1 MASPVDHPG
10 LVKWYNVKAGCGF
23 IQDLRTGKDVFCHAS
38 GLTRSLKDRPPRE
51 GDQALAGSDHR
62 HLQELLP
69 TILQHNGLPAIKAP
83 LSALTT
89 PNPSNRSRS
98 RRDQPGTEAAPNQQ
112 AATAAEPEPTG
123 DKPRNRKETQDDV
136 PGEED
141 DDEEEDEEVDVLGSG
156 SEGEG
161 PSPQA
166 SKPNF
171 PSDPQPP
178 SGKQEEDDGWVTK
191 TKRRRRPS
199 PNTLSAA
206 EGGRA
211 GESAREAEE
220 MGGQQGKERHLTS
233 GTITRSSKAKY
244 RSGRDIRT
252 AGANIFT
259 EHNGEYPGPSTPRW
273 GVAGGGG
280 AG

>member
-51 GDQALAGSDHR
+51 GDQVLAIREERKRTRGKGCGARRLTSLPR
-62 HLQELLP
+62 HEQ
-69 TILQHNGLPAIKAP
+69 
-83 LSALTT
+83 
-89 PNPSNRSRS
+89 SRS

-199 PNTLSAA
+199 PNTLRLVLPKAERTTTPSAA
-206 EGGRA
+206 LR
-211 GESAREAEE
+211 ESPTVQKLRQEKRTGKIREDVLIGVYIHEE
-220 MGGQQGKERHLTS
+220 NRFVGNIKGYTGFPGYMSYSYPKDSSTQVK
-233 GTITRSSKAKY
+233 RS
-244 RSGRDIRT
+244 
-252 AGANIFT
+252 
-259 EHNGEYPGPSTPRW
+259 
-273 GVAGGGG
+273 
-280 AG
+280 